1 MFDALPMPAAR
12 PAQTQ
17 KGAACAD
24 HRTAWAAAALR
35 AIRAETAA
43 STPPEPQWTPDA
55 AGKALIE
62 ALRWLRHAGG
72 RVGPA
77 GMVSARLPEAVLS
90 LDDFAAAGWGLP
102 ETADDPN
109 DAPPLRVQ
117 LTGAQVTRHLA
128 ALEWPARYL
137 AEHEGS
143 RCMVALWARCKAHRR
158 PFNEAVKA
166 RGTIHRAMAY
176 RLRDR
181 GLSMIAQGL
190 DRDRVPLA

>member
-1 MFDALPMPAAR
+1 MFDALPTPAAR
-12 PAQTQ
+12 PAPTRN
-17 KGAACAD
+17 GAARSD

-35 AIRAETAA
+35 AIRAEAA

-62 ALRWLRHAGG
+62 ALQWLRQAAG

-102 ETADDPN
+102 ESADAPE

-158 PFNEAVKA
+158 PFNAAVKA
-166 RGTIHRAMAY
+166 RGTIYRAMAY

-181 GLSMIAQGL
+181 GLSLIAQGL